1 MTHAP
6 SIDAVDHLHLHVS
19 DRPAAEAWYARVI
32 GLQRVAALEHWSAD
46 GGPLTLADAEH
57 RLHLALFQRAPQGGS
72 PTVALRVSASGLQ
85 AWRAHLHRELGQR
98 PSIVDHG
105 ESRSLYFS
113 DPDGNGFEITT
124 YEKAPESAAL
134 MTLLGEELAH
144 APEYLDGQR
153 ASTGPLPA
161 DGGAYSSHLPMALH
175 ALAALGADEA
185 RLHAWA
191 AKAFPTVPALGSD
204 PELARE
210 EQSIAEALDREGE
223 GGALARL
230 LPALMPG
237 CGGMAFHLLIRTG
250 HAWESGHRGQLV
262 RSLAYWRLRSAPLPG
277 APEPEGERLQ
287 LADWWQA
294 LLALPVPDGMHQP
307 WISARMLHA
316 AAQPGFQALAPRLA
330 LPHDGPDLLDRL
342 AHQLATVYAGSGNFT
357 LLHGLTATRAMRLL
371 LPLVPH
377 SARSAC
383 LRDFTRQIGA
393 ALIASRWRG
402 ALKAAP
408 APSDWDRLR
417 DQAVAH
423 DDEHAIKLVHAT
435 WQLGGASADPVWRQ
449 AATRALQ
456 AAAPQG

>member
-1 MTHAP
+1 MLNAP
-6 SIDAVDHLHLHVS
+6 AIDAIDHLHLHVS
-19 DRPAAEAWYARVI
+19 DRPAAEAWYARVL
-32 GLQRVAALEHWSAD
+32 GLQRVAVLAHWALD
-46 GGPLTLADAEH
+46 GGPLTLADADD
-57 RLHLALFQRAPQGGS
+57 RLHLALFQSPSQGGK
-72 PTVALRVSASGLQ
+72 PTVALRVSALGLQ
-85 AWRAHLHRELGQR
+85 AWRLHLQRELGQL
-98 PSIVDHG
+98 PTVVDHG
-105 ESRSLYFS
+105 ESRSLYFT
-113 DPDGNGFEITT
+113 DPDGNGFEITS
-124 YEKAPESAAL
+124 YERSHESSAL
-134 MTLLGEELAH
+134 MQLLSDELAH
-144 APEYLDGQR
+144 APEYLDSQR
-153 ASTGPLPA
+153 ASSGPLPA

-204 PELARE
+204 PDLARE

-262 RSLAYWRLRSAPLPG
+262 RSLAYWRLRSAPLPSTS
-277 APEPEGERLQ
+277 EPEGERLQ
-287 LADWWQA
+287 FADWWQA
-294 LLALPVPDGMHQP
+294 LLALPAPDGMHQP

-316 AAQPGFQALAPRLA
+316 AAQPGFQAVAPRLA
-330 LPHDGPDLLDRL
+330 LTPDLLDRL

-402 ALKAAP
+402 ALEAAP
-408 APSDWDRLR
+408 EPRDWDRLR
-417 DQAVAH
+417 AQAVAH
-423 DDEHAIKLVHAT
+423 DDEHTIKLVHAA
-435 WQLGGASADPVWRQ
+435 WQLGAESTDPVWQQ
-449 AATRALQ
+449 AAARALQ
-456 AAAPQG
+456 AFATQG